1 MEVPEI
7 EKNIG
12 ISLYSTDTEG
22 LGGKLRQEVEDFIV
36 KEITNREEG
45 QEGKYLILELI
56 KRNWD
61 THHLTRTLAKILQ
74 ISQKRISIAGTK
86 DKRALTTQKIS
97 IFDIDASIIENI
109 HLKDVK
115 LNVLGRSRKS
125 IEIGNLWGND
135 FIITIRDIPSFPR
148 EAKKLL
154 EKTTNEILFQSGI
167 PNFFGIQRFGSIRPV
182 THLVGKAIVEGDFEK
197 AAEQFG
203 EAVRINPADAGAR
216 RNFDIAQSQMKAK
229 KVSPAENEAR

>member
-22 LGGKLRQEVEDFIV
+22 LGGKLRQEAEDFV
-36 KEITNREEG
+36 VTEITNREEG

-109 HLKDVK
+109 HLKDVE
-115 LNVLGRSRKS
+115 LNVLGRSQKS
-125 IEIGNLWGND
+125 IEIGDLWGND
-135 FIITIRDIPSFPR
+135 FIITIRDIPSSSG

-154 EKTTNEILFQSGI
+154 EKNTN
-167 PNFFGIQRFGSIRPV
+167 
-182 THLVGKAIVEGDFEK
+182 
-197 AAEQFG
+197 
-203 EAVRINPADAGAR
+203 
-216 RNFDIAQSQMKAK
+216 
-229 KVSPAENEAR
+229 

>member
-61 THHLTRTLAKILQ
+61 THHLTRKNT
-74 ISQKRISIAGTK
+74 
-86 DKRALTTQKIS
+86 
-97 IFDIDASIIENI
+97 
-109 HLKDVK
+109 
-115 LNVLGRSRKS
+115 
-125 IEIGNLWGND
+125 
-135 FIITIRDIPSFPR
+135 
-148 EAKKLL
+148 
-154 EKTTNEILFQSGI
+154 
-167 PNFFGIQRFGSIRPV
+167 
-182 THLVGKAIVEGDFEK
+182 
-197 AAEQFG
+197 
-203 EAVRINPADAGAR
+203 AD
-216 RNFDIAQSQMKAK
+216 
-229 KVSPAENEAR
+229 